1 MNIAI
6 VTLPWRLG
14 ERGVNHGRG
23 AEAILSADLVDMLI
37 DNGHRVGTPTSAE
50 LTPAEQK
57 EYGAWHKTG
66 LGNRHLAE
74 LIAEE
79 RREGNF
85 VIALESDCSATMGA
99 LAGLQ
104 LSGVK
109 RIGMVWYD
117 AHADFNT
124 PETTLSGMLGGMPV
138 AISAGLCLERL
149 RAQSGLESPIDPHD
163 IVMVG
168 LRDVDPLE
176 MELVKSHGVETVE
189 AKPAAVKEAVDKLGE
204 RVDAI
209 YVHIDWDVLDPR
221 DIPTAGL
228 PVPKGP
234 RLKDLAEIVSIAAH
248 HPKAALLGYAAFN
261 ADKDADGKVAQ
272 NLAQN
277 IADALK

>member
-6 VTLPWRLG
+6 VTLPWQLG
-14 ERGVNHGRG
+14 MHGAAHGRG
-23 AEAILSADLVDMLI
+23 PEAILAAGLVDLLI

-50 LTPAEQK
+50 LTAAEQK
-57 EYGAWHKTG
+57 QYGAWNKTAH
-66 LGNRHLAE
+66 GNRHLAE

-104 LSGVK
+104 MSGVK

-149 RAQSGLESPIDPHD
+149 RKQSGLESAIDPRN

-176 MELVKSHGVETVE
+176 MELLRLHGVETVE
-189 AKPAAVKEAVDKLGE
+189 AEPALVKEAVEHLAD

-234 RLKDLAEIVSIAAH
+234 RLDDLAKLVSVAAH

-261 ADKDADGKVAQ
+261 ADRDSEGKVAQ
-272 NLAQN
+272 NLARN
-277 IADALK
+277 ITAALK